1 MINQPRNADPAPSRL
16 RDLISSWSGGRFGI
30 CVALALTILAFAA
43 SPAFAEKIYF
53 PGPSFGGSCVVTV
66 LERCE
71 GKFDEPAGVAINDE
85 TEDVYVVDKGNKR
98 VEEFTAGGVFIKE
111 FAPPGGFEDPE
122 QIAVDDS
129 GDPMLDPSAGDV
141 YVTDT
146 GHEAI
151 DKFSAAGGYKGQLT
165 ETEYCEQRE
174 LPPCSGS
181 KTILAPFTE
190 LHGVAVDPS
199 GDLWVY
205 GGTNEEY
212 AGGYIDEFSDEGS
225 FVRWFRTEAEA
236 AGDHGLTVD
245 SNGDVFITE
254 GSNGQSLQRF
264 TATGDKVGA
273 LEKGRW
279 LGLAIIPS
287 ASGQLANDLLADT
300 GGSIALYAPNIE
312 ERQQPLETFPGES
325 IPRGFPGF
333 SESFGL
339 AANASATVYASERTA
354 DKVQNFDYVS
364 VPVVT
369 TEAPSEVTETS
380 LKLHGSVNP
389 EGEEVKECYFEYGTE
404 AGMYTSGEVPCSP
417 KAEEITGTEAVPV
430 SATLTG
436 LPPADV
442 RSFRLVAV
450 SGAGVPKDGEG
461 LTISRPVT
469 TGEAV
474 SGVGSVA
481 ATAGAQVDPEGMP
494 TCYWIE
500 YGTSVSY
507 GKRTP
512 ETGCTPIGEGDQNV
526 AVRVALTGLDP
537 DTGYHYRIVA
547 KNALGSLPGEDV
559 PFDTFPPSS
568 AELPDGRVYELV
580 SPVGAG
586 HDTDVYVPIGMT
598 LTLDPALGAVG
609 ATNHGVR
616 TERPFAAAAG
626 GEAVTYV
633 GDPPVTG
640 GNGASGD
647 TQGNQYVARRLPGG
661 GWTQVDVNGSTF
673 SNEYSAFSPDLSVG
687 IVAGGQLAGEVP
699 AGSLEIYSRATTAG
713 EPFQP
718 LSTAVPSCGGY
729 IYDGHSSTFPAP
741 FPGGNAGTGTVA
753 AFSHLLFEA
762 SGVFPSTPE
771 ASVGCGAGNNLYDSV
786 GGRLYLVNV
795 LPDGEVDAHANFGR
809 MGSHADGFKN
819 PMVSHVISADGSR
832 IYWSAV
838 KTVPV
843 GGEFEE
849 QPQALYVRE
858 NDTQPQSPLED
869 GECLVPADACTVQV
883 DEAEPG
889 AGASGGGRF
898 WTASGDGS
906 KVFFTDENR
915 LTKESTAG
923 PDLYEYDLD
932 APAGE
937 RLSDLSLPVKSG
949 VHANVQGVVGTSTD
963 GSDVYFV
970 AAGAL
975 TEGKNA
981 EGQEPTPGQ
990 PNLYLRHDGVTTF
1003 VVTLA
1008 GGDDE
1013 FAEGEGINDGDW
1025 QADAGKRTAEVA
1037 PDGQSVVFM
1046 SRLPLTGYDSRLD
1059 GVSLTEVFVYDAQ
1072 TGRIAC
1078 ASCNP
1083 SGEAPVAPVAP
1094 EYQDTTGELEGIWGS
1109 FLPVSESLAGYQ
1121 PRVISEGGGRVFFDS
1136 IEPLVSRDSNGYLDV
1151 YEWEREGE
1159 GTCTA
1164 QASSRANGGCVFLLS
1179 GGQSPENS
1187 YLVDASSNGDDVF
1200 FVSRAQLVK
1209 ADRGSGDDEL
1219 YDARVGGVPEPEEE
1233 SCAGTG
1239 CQGVPPAPP
1248 IFGTPASA
1256 TIAGVEAFEP
1266 PPPPPPPTVV
1276 RPKTK
1281 TVKCPKG
1288 KVRKHNKCIKAKK
1301 PKQAKKAKRAS
1312 RDRGSKS

>member
-1 MINQPRNADPAPSRL
+1 ML
-16 RDLISSWSGGRFGI
+16 CKLK
-30 CVALALTILAFAA
+30 LASFFLPVLTLAILAFAA

-66 LERCE
+66 LEHCE

-85 TEDVYVVDKGNKR
+85 TKDVYVVDKGNKR
-98 VEEFTAGGVFIKE
+98 VEEFTAEGTFIKE
-111 FAPPGGFEDPE
+111 MTPPGGFEDPE
-122 QIAVDDS
+122 EIAVDNS
-129 GDPMLDPSAGDV
+129 GDPMTGQGDV

-146 GHEAI
+146 GHKAI
-151 DKFSAAGGYKGQLT
+151 DKFSATGTYEGQLT
-165 ETEYCEQRE
+165 EAEICEFNPNGVGGPGE
-174 LPPCSGS
+174 PICEVVPFGS
-181 KTILAPFTE
+181 LM
-190 LHGVAVDPS
+190 AVVVDS
-199 GDLWVY
+199 AGDLWISQDVVDRANHEPY
-205 GGTNEEY
+205 SFV
-212 AGGYIDEFSDEGS
+212 DEFNASGE
-225 FVRWFRTEAEA
+225 FLRTFRTSFFEAGHA
-236 AGDHGLTVD
+236 LAVD
-245 SNGDVFITE
+245 SNENIYVGDGSGIIDVFTPEDYNVKPTHIKSDANSSYSFGSE
-254 GSNGQSLQRF
+254 GV
-264 TATGDKVGA
+264 AM
-273 LEKGRW
+273 
-279 LGLAIIPS
+279 AIIP
-287 ASGQLANDLLADT
+287 ATGVQLADDPLIDM
-300 GGSIALYAPNIE
+300 GGSIGLYAPIAE
-312 ERQQPLETFPGES
+312 SDQKPLEFFPGES
-325 IPRGFPGF
+325 VPKGFPGF
-333 SESFGL
+333 SESVGL
-339 AANASATVYASERTA
+339 AVNVSATVYASERTA
-354 DKVQNFDYVS
+354 NKVQSFGYVP

-369 TEAPSEVTETS
+369 TEAPSEVTETN
-380 LKLHGSVNP
+380 LKFHGDVNP
-389 EGEEVKECYFEYGTE
+389 EGESVKECYFEYGTE
-404 AGMYTSGEVPCSP
+404 ADKYTNTVPCEQTP
-417 KAEEITGTEAVPV
+417 GEIEQRSKEDPGHPAVPV
-430 SATLTG
+430 SAKLSG
-436 LPPADV
+436 LPLADV

-450 SGAGVPKDGEG
+450 SGQGVPADGGG

-469 TGEAV
+469 TGAAA
-474 SGVGSVA
+474 SDVGSV
-481 ATAGAQVDPEGMP
+481 GASVGAEIDPEGMP
-494 TCYWIE
+494 TCYWLE
-500 YGTSVSY
+500 YGTSASY
-507 GKRTP
+507 GKRVP
-512 ETGCTPIGEGDQNV
+512 EGEGCIPIV
-526 AVRVALTGLDP
+526 AGASPVPVSAEIAGLQP
-537 DTGYHYRIVA
+537 DTAYHFRIVA
-547 KNALGSLPGEDV
+547 KNALGSLGGEDV
-559 PFDTFPPSS
+559 AFDTFPPSS
-568 AELPDGRVYELV
+568 AELPDHRVYELV
-580 SPVGAG
+580 SPAGAG
-586 HDTDVYVPIGMT
+586 HDTDVYVPEGMAK
-598 LTLDPALGAVG
+598 TLDPALGAVG
-609 ATNHGVR
+609 ATNHGVA

-915 LTKESTAG
+915 LTRESTAG

-949 VHANVQGVVGTSTD
+949 VDANVQGVVGTSTD

-1059 GVSLTEVFVYDAQ
+1059 GVHLTEVFVYDAQ

-1248 IFGTPASA
+1248 IFATPASA